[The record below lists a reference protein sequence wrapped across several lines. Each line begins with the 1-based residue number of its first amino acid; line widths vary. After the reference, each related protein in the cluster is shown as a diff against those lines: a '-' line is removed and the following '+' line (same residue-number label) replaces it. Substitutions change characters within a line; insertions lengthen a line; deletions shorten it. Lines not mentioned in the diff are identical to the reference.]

1 MRRLLAP
8 ALLLAIGIAVFIGGN
23 QLLFPQGSG
32 YTVRAEF
39 ADVSGLYKDSAV
51 KVGGVTAGIVD
62 SLALTRRDTALV
74 TMTLNHGAAP
84 IGAGATAAIRPVNL
98 LGENYVALQA
108 GDLRRPAASGTLIPL
123 ARTSHAVE
131 LDDVLNTLDPDT
143 RMRLAILINE
153 SGVALDGHGTDFNAL
168 LAQLPGS
175 LDQARRLL
183 SGLNDGNGRLQ
194 QLITQGNQVITAMN
208 SRSGD
213 LQNLVDNAAA
223 TLQAVASRR
232 AALGATIANAP
243 AALIQARNTIGQLG
257 AAALE
262 LRPLGAALQSIA
274 SPLTATLGALPS
286 FAAQARPALRSLAA
300 NAPALGRLASGA
312 LAPVQKLAPAAGR
325 LNDVAGQLAPVMTAL
340 DSGNTFRDLLD
351 LMFGWARTI
360 QQRDGLGHI
369 FGLRLTLNA
378 NDLTSVIQRLLKLH
392 PGTTSLQR
400 APAATAAPARSAA
413 QSLPAPNPPAGPASA
428 GPAAGA
434 AKPPPPAALAST
446 AAGVGAS
453 LQSTTKQLSGLLAYL
468 LGRGR

>member
-8 ALLLAIGIAVFIGGN
+8 ALLVAVGIAVLIGGN
-23 QLLFPQGSG
+23 QLLFPQGGG
-32 YTVRAEF
+32 YTVRAVF
-39 ADVSGLYKDSAV
+39 ADASGLYKDSAV

-62 SLALTRRDTALV
+62 SLTLTRRDTALV
-74 TMTLNHGAAP
+74 TMTLNHGASP

-108 GDLRRPAASGTLIPL
+108 GNLRRPAASGTLIPL

-153 SGVALDGHGTDFNAL
+153 SGVALDGRGTDFNAL

-183 SGLNDGNGRLQ
+183 SGLNTGNDRLQ

-213 LQNLVDNAAA
+213 LQNLVDNAAG

-243 AALIQARNTIGQLG
+243 AALIHARTTIGQLG
-257 AAALE
+257 AAALQ

-274 SPLTATLGALPS
+274 SPLTATLGELPA
-286 FAAQARPALRSLAA
+286 FAAQAQPALRSLAA

-325 LNDVAGQLAPVMTAL
+325 LNDVARQLAPVMTAL

-360 QQRDGLGHI
+360 QQRDGIGHI

-392 PGTTSLQR
+392 PATTSLH
-400 APAATAAPARSAA
+400 AATAAPLRPAAPSRPSA
-413 QSLPAPNPPAGPASA
+413 NPASA
-428 GPAAGA
+428 TPAGTSAAPGA
-434 AKPPPPAALAST
+434 AKPLPATLAST
-446 AAGVGAS
+446 TAGVGAS
-453 LQSTTKQLSGLLAYL
+453 LQSTTKQLSGLLSYL